1 MPKLTPTQ
9 QRVRRHHRVRRR
21 VTGTPER
28 PRLAVY
34 RSMQHIY
41 AQVIDD
47 TARRTL
53 VAASTLEPALKE
65 ALAGKTKKAQARVVG
80 QVIGERARAAGVEK
94 VVFDRGG
101 FLYHGRVAEL
111 AAAARESGLDF

>member
-65 ALAGKTKKAQARVVG
+65 ALAGKTKKAQAR
-80 QVIGERARAAGVEK
+80 GV
-94 VVFDRGG
+94 
-101 FLYHGRVAEL
+101 RVAKSL
-111 AAAARESGLDF
+111 GLPSGSIEINPRGQTVADVIVILGRDFKP